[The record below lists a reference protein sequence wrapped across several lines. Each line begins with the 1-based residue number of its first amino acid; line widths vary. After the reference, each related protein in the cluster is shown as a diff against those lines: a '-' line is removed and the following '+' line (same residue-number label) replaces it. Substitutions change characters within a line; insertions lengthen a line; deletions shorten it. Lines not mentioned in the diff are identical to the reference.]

1 MSSEGPR
8 QSKPG
13 PPAPKAQRPL
23 CTLCGASFEAQ
34 TDLCR
39 HVLSRHSRFLAS
51 HPEPSEAESGEAPT
65 DQPPERRQQK
75 GKRSGPRPLSHPRA
89 KKSVSSKGAAASPRP
104 GPLTLSKA
112 VERPPETRT
121 SKAVKSLPGCSTT
134 GLSHPPGSPLLK
146 KGPPAFSG
154 PPPPKNSED
163 RSPLP
168 GSSKAQCPQPEDE
181 GPLNLSLDG
190 DLGRELDGLL
200 SRAHFETT
208 KDPSPQ
214 ARAHLPQP
222 GMSHPEAKGSPIDSG
237 FHTRL
242 PAQREGQA
250 EPGRPEFSARWPP
263 AMAPLLL
270 SPPLAKKPKP
280 RVSGEAGL
288 PGKWDLP
295 ANAFWAPVMELALL
309 SLSSDTGPAQH
320 IGCELCG
327 QLFDN
332 AHGLASHANSHLQE
346 MGVREWHVN
355 NSPIDTLAEILK
367 SQTQAQAGGPPD
379 PTSPGP
385 KAGAEAMGGGPGDS
399 LEAPSAAEP
408 HVPPPARKWDPSSDP
423 LGLSLTTSSHSTAR
437 RKFPGRSLH
446 SLQEKLK
453 SEPRRVEIK
462 QETLVVGLQ
471 DKGRPSD
478 GPGSPREDKAPQNL
492 ASWAEPVQDI
502 RCQLCGEFFRDRR
515 GLSCHARFHLRR
527 MGVTEW
533 YGSPID
539 KLQEILE
546 KRANVGLIKKK
557 PTPTELPCPRGEDG
571 PKSPGKGP
579 LALSLTPLPRN
590 PDKPRPD
597 SANRGQKMT
606 LSPLLSDPI
615 AGFLT
620 PLRTKRPPP
629 DDQLLHGEKKTKTCT
644 CREPPIKTEP
654 IPSQSSHAPR
664 EARCELCRLHFEN
677 RQALASHAQA
687 HLRQLGVTGWR
698 LKGSPIET
706 LREWIKRNPQK
717 GRAYRSHIPGGRPP
731 LGMSHHSR
739 PKRDGDKRV
748 PLTWAPNRL
757 TLTDKPLGSESGPG
771 EGGRAGDGGTG
782 PLVASPPAVVKA
794 EENQCHNVHHGGGQQ
809 AWPSRGEAAT
819 DSQQTLV
826 PRRQPPPRALPTN
839 SLLPPSVLSR
849 LRGPWYT
856 LKCRFRKVQF
866 QGPLSIQ
873 KEWIHHLQ
881 RHILER
887 SSSRAEPGPV
897 APEAPEAQ

>member
-8 QSKPG
+8 RSKPG

-39 HVLSRHSRFLAS
+39 HVLSRHSRFFAS
-51 HPEPSEAESGEAPT
+51 HPEPSEAESGGAPT

-75 GKRSGPRPLSHPRA
+75 GKRSGPRPLSHPQA
-89 KKSVSSKGAAASPRP
+89 KKSVSANGATASPRP

-208 KDPSPQ
+208 KGPSPQ

-222 GMSHPEAKGSPIDSG
+222 GRSHPEAKGYPIDYG

-242 PAQREGQA
+242 PAQWEGQA
-250 EPGRPEFSARWPP
+250 EPGRPEFSARRPP
-263 AMAPLLL
+263 ATAPLLL

-280 RVSGEAGL
+280 RASGEAGL

-478 GPGSPREDKAPQNL
+478 GPGSPREDQAPQNL
-492 ASWAEPVQDI
+492 ASWAEPVRGV

-515 GLSCHARFHLRR
+515 GLSCHARFHLRH

-546 KRANVGLIKKK
+546 KRAKAGLIKKE

-579 LALSLTPLPRN
+579 LALSLTP
-590 PDKPRPD
+590 
-597 SANRGQKMT
+597 
-606 LSPLLSDPI
+606 
-615 AGFLT
+615 
-620 PLRTKRPPP
+620 
-629 DDQLLHGEKKTKTCT
+629 
-644 CREPPIKTEP
+644 
-654 IPSQSSHAPR
+654 
-664 EARCELCRLHFEN
+664 
-677 RQALASHAQA
+677 
-687 HLRQLGVTGWR
+687 
-698 LKGSPIET
+698 
-706 LREWIKRNPQK
+706 
-717 GRAYRSHIPGGRPP
+717 
-731 LGMSHHSR
+731 
-739 PKRDGDKRV
+739 
-748 PLTWAPNRL
+748 
-757 TLTDKPLGSESGPG
+757 
-771 EGGRAGDGGTG
+771 
-782 PLVASPPAVVKA
+782 
-794 EENQCHNVHHGGGQQ
+794 
-809 AWPSRGEAAT
+809 
-819 DSQQTLV
+819 
-826 PRRQPPPRALPTN
+826 
-839 SLLPPSVLSR
+839 
-849 LRGPWYT
+849 
-856 LKCRFRKVQF
+856 
-866 QGPLSIQ
+866 
-873 KEWIHHLQ
+873 
-881 RHILER
+881 
-887 SSSRAEPGPV
+887 
-897 APEAPEAQ
+897 

>member
-8 QSKPG
+8 RSKPG

-39 HVLSRHSRFLAS
+39 HVLSRHSRFFAS
-51 HPEPSEAESGEAPT
+51 HPEPSEAESGGAPT

-75 GKRSGPRPLSHPRA
+75 GKRSGPRPLSHPQA
-89 KKSVSSKGAAASPRP
+89 KKSVSANGATASPRP

-163 RSPLP
+163 RSSLP

-208 KDPSPQ
+208 KGPSPQ

-222 GMSHPEAKGSPIDSG
+222 GRSHPEAKGYPIDYG

-242 PAQREGQA
+242 PAQWEGQA
-250 EPGRPEFSARWPP
+250 EPGRPEFSARRPP
-263 AMAPLLL
+263 ATAPLLL

-280 RVSGEAGL
+280 RASGEAGL

-478 GPGSPREDKAPQNL
+478 GPGSPREDQAPQNL
-492 ASWAEPVQDI
+492 ASWAEPVRGV

-515 GLSCHARFHLRR
+515 GLSCHARFHLRH

-546 KRANVGLIKKK
+546 KRAKAGLIKKE

-579 LALSLTPLPRN
+579 LALSLTPLPHS
-590 PDKPRPD
+590 PGKPGPD

-606 LSPLLSDPI
+606 LSPLPSEPFASL
-615 AGFLT
+615 LT
-620 PLRTKRPPP
+620 PLRAKRPPP

-644 CREPPIKTEP
+644 RPEPPIKTEPHIKTEPFIKTEPPIKTEPHIKTEPPIETEP

-664 EARCELCRLHFEN
+664 EARCELCGLHFEN
-677 RQALASHAQA
+677 RQALASHARA

-717 GRAYRSHIPGGRPP
+717 GGAYRSHIPGGRPP
-731 LGMSHHSR
+731 LGMSHHSL
-739 PKRDGDKRV
+739 PKQDGDKQV
-748 PLTWAPNRL
+748 PLTLALNRL

-794 EENQCHNVHHGGGQQ
+794 EE
-809 AWPSRGEAAT
+809 
-819 DSQQTLV
+819 
-826 PRRQPPPRALPTN
+826 
-839 SLLPPSVLSR
+839 
-849 LRGPWYT
+849 Y
-856 LKCRFRKVQF
+856 
-866 QGPLSIQ
+866 
-873 KEWIHHLQ
+873 
-881 RHILER
+881 
-887 SSSRAEPGPV
+887 
-897 APEAPEAQ
+897 